1 MFKGPSLEKGEKI
14 MSVLVGKEA
23 PHFKAKCVTPK
34 GCQDIDLKDCR
45 GKYVILFF
53 YPLDFTFVCPTELH
67 AFQARLKDFEAQDC
81 ILLGCSVDSSFSH
94 QAWLNTPKSQGGIQ
108 GITYGL
114 ISDLGGHIAK
124 QYDVL
129 CPEEVAY
136 RGLFLIDREG
146 IVRHQV
152 VNDLPLGRSVDEALR
167 MLHALQ
173 HTEKYGEVCP
183 ANWKEGVPAIHT
195 TPESVA
201 AYLTAV
207 NE

>member
-1 MFKGPSLEKGEKI
+1 

-23 PHFKAKCVTPK
+23 PSFKAKCAIKNDVK
-34 GCQDIDLKDCR
+34 DIELKDFR

-67 AFQARLKDFEAQDC
+67 AFQERLQDFLNNEC
-81 ILLGCSVDSSFSH
+81 IVLGCSVDSHFSH
-94 QAWLNTPKSQGGIQ
+94 LAWLNTPKEKGGIQ
-108 GITYGL
+108 GISYGL

-124 QYDVL
+124 NYDVL
-129 CPEEVAY
+129 NPDGIAY

-152 VNDLPLGRSVDEALR
+152 VNDLPLGRNVEEALR
-167 MLHALQ
+167 MLQALQ
-173 HTEKYGEVCP
+173 HTEKHGEVCP
-183 ANWKEGVPAIHT
+183 ANWKQGIRAIQT
-195 TPESVA
+195 TTESVA
-201 AYLTAV
+201 EYLLAA